1 MSHIVGNFISS
12 SVLKPDEN
20 QSPNWKPN
28 ANCGAKDCPFSG
40 ASNDPSHAEMSLRK
54 PQMSTVY
61 LLCAIYVILGASSVL
76 LVKALLREYPTTS
89 STITTSGR
97 FDLLVSTI
105 THMKDKNQ
113 LLIIPV
119 TLWMGFS
126 LAFMGA
132 DFTKSFVAC
141 TKG

>member
-1 MSHIVGNFISS
+1 M
-12 SVLKPDEN
+12 LKPDEEMN
-20 QSPNWKPN
+20 ANWSPN
-28 ANCGAKDCPFSG
+28 ANCGARDCPASG
-40 ASNDPSHAEMSLRK
+40 SQETVSLRK

-61 LLCAIYVILGASSVL
+61 LLCTIYVGLGVMSVV
-76 LVKALLREYPTTS
+76 LVKSMLREYPNAVA
-89 STITTSGR
+89 STILADSSRSGR

-105 THMKDKNQ
+105 THMRDKKQ
-113 LLIIPV
+113 ILIVPV

-141 TKG
+141 TRG